1 MRGNMKYDKAK
12 RKHKK
17 NEKSVNRNSE
27 KIKSFL
33 FIFAIIL
40 VTIVITII
48 VQNAFAKFKS
58 SNVTQTQV
66 YEAKSFYFESDLLK
80 EENSETYTLKKG
92 EDAITVKLKNNVDN
106 LRYSDIEINYVV
118 KITTMDGK
126 AVVDKSGNI
135 VDNKTGI
142 LSNNGIEEQEIKFIN
157 LPGGNYKVVA
167 ESVSPYVKKLQA
179 NFSVADSN
187 KNISYVVNDSK
198 GSPVMRLTV
207 KSNDYT
213 GNIKIEWS
221 KGLAAD
227 SSDGKFKDVNSGFKQ
242 GSAIIDFVADS
253 EYTFQFFK
261 ENPDD
266 VFKDA
271 DFSVE
276 SVD

>member
-1 MRGNMKYDKAK
+1 MRGNMKYNKAK

-17 NEKSVNRNSE
+17 NVNRNSE

-92 EDAITVKLKNNVDN
+92 EDAITIKLKNNVDN

-126 AVVDKSGNI
+126 VVVDKSGNI

-157 LPGGNYKVVA
+157 LPEGNYKVVA

-179 NFSVADSN
+179 NFSVVDSN

-213 GNIKIEWS
+213 GNIKIGWS
-221 KGLAAD
+221 KRLAAD
-227 SSDGKFKDVNSGFKQ
+227 SSDGKFKDVNSGFEQ

>member
-1 MRGNMKYDKAK
+1 MRVNMKYDKAK

-17 NEKSVNRNSE
+17 IEKNVNRNSE

-33 FIFAIIL
+33 FIIAIIL

-58 SNVTQTQV
+58 NNVTQTQV
-66 YEAKSFYFESDLLK
+66 YEAKSFYLESDLLK

-92 EDAITVKLKNNVDN
+92 EDAITIKLKNNVDN
-106 LRYSDIEINYVV
+106 LRYSDVEINYVV

-142 LSNNGIEEQEIKFIN
+142 LSNNEIEEQEIKFIN
-157 LPGGNYKVVA
+157 LPEGNYKVVA
-167 ESVSPYVKKLQA
+167 ESVLPYVKKLQA
-179 NFSVADSN
+179 NFSVVNSN

-213 GNIKIEWS
+213 GNIKIGWS

-227 SSDGKFKDVNSGFKQ
+227 SSDGKFKDANSGFGQ
-242 GSAIIDFVADS
+242 GSAIIDFAADS